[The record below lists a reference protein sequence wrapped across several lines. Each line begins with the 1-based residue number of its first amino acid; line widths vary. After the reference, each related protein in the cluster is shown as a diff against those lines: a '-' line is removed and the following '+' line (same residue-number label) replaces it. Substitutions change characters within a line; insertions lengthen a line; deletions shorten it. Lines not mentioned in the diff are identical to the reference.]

1 MMGRPVGKR
10 EVTAQQIIDI
20 ARLSEE
26 GLNRSEISDEVG
38 LAKRTVWEYQ
48 KQLLFL

>member
-1 MMGRPVGKR
+1 MGRPVGKR

-26 GLNRSEISDEVG
+26 GLNRSKISEEVD